1 MDEQQKD
8 VRRLLRRFDI
18 EQSESEYQRMEK
30 RLLKKFDSPASVD
43 DVVWAIVNERLL
55 EATKQ
60 KDWSL
65 MQRLYRE
72 MARFLYEQRKDFFK
86 PSQEAVRCKLLQ
98 YKSGGSFEKVEIRPE
113 LDSECC
119 EKCKALAKKQ
129 LTIEEALRTMPIPV
143 QDCGSTWCRC
153 TYLPVT

>member
-8 VRRLLRRFDI
+8 VRRLLRRFEI
-18 EQSESEYQRMEK
+18 AQSESEYQRMEK
-30 RLLKKFDSPASVD
+30 QLVKKFGSPASLD

-55 EATKQ
+55 EAMKR

-65 MQRLYRE
+65 MQRLYQE
-72 MARFLYEQRKDFFK
+72 MARFLYEQGKDFFQQL
-86 PSQEAVRCKLLQ
+86 QEAVRCKLLQ
-98 YKSGGSFEKVEIRPE
+98 YKSGGSFEKVEILPE

-129 LTIEEALRTMPIPV
+129 LTIEEALQTMPIPV
-143 QDCGSTWCRC
+143 QDCGSGWCRC